1 MPNYLPGEIAGI
13 AIWMGFGFVAFASFA
28 LLFLIPFWTKTKKY
42 EIGIF
47 GTKAMVKLMIG
58 GLILIFLGASASLVV
73 FPTLTDVPVAS
84 SGITNS
90 TSGN

>member
-1 MPNYLPGEIAGI
+1 MTDMNGMANRSYLVGDTAVGDNQ
-13 AIWMGFGFVAFASFA
+13 FTS
-28 LLFLIPFWTKTKKY
+28 KTKKY

-73 FPTLTDVPVAS
+73 FQTLTDVPVAS